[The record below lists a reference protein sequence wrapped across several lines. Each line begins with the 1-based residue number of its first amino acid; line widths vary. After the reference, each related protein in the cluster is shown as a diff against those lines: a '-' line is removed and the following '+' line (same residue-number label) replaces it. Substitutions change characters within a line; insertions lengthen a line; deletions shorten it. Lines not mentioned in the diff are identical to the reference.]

1 MRSIAFTDMFA
12 TIIMLICFSASVIVT
27 VNANYE
33 VYLAIWN
40 ETYKRFLIDYA
51 EAITKA
57 PCLVDEPGLFN
68 ETKLSNQSEYC
79 SQTSGDF
86 DCIECIETYK
96 GEFNGLVTRIK
107 LSDVTYCYGTCS
119 GNEEKFTL
127 RFPVSVKRESGEIE
141 VGELILKIW

>member
-1 MRSIAFTDMFA
+1 MSELDKYYEGIKKP
-12 TIIMLICFSASVIVT
+12 CIVT
-27 VNANYE
+27 ENANYQ

-79 SQTSGDF
+79 LQTSGDF

-96 GEFNGLVTRIK
+96 GGFNGLVTKCQAPRRIA
-107 LSDVTYCYGTCS
+107 STA
-119 GNEEKFTL
+119 
-127 RFPVSVKRESGEIE
+127 VSTDP
-141 VGELILKIW
+141 